1 MNLYNP
7 RKKNSFQMQFGF
19 QSPSWSIAG
28 VNSLELQAK
37 SKKKKKSEVLCTK

>member
-19 QSPSWSIAG
+19 QSPSWKKCS
-28 VNSLELQAK
+28 VDSLELQEK
-37 SKKKKKSEVLCTK
+37 TKKKKKSEVLCTK